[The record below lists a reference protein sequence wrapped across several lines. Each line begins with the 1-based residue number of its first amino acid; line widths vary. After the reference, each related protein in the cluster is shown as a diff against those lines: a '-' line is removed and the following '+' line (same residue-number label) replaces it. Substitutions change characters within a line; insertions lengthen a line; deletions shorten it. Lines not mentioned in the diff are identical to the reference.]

1 MIAGIILVTGLLF
14 LTSQYIEPASA
25 GGGHGITIATL
36 FNIPADRAF
45 TGWTLADK
53 ALQFL
58 VYDIDVWIVL
68 LCASALLYW
77 MADFAAEK
85 LGSWAKTQP
94 RPPLPQSTA

>member
-14 LTSQYIEPASA
+14 LVSQYIDPASA

-36 FNIPADRAF
+36 FDIPADRAF

-58 VYDIDVWIVL
+58 VYDVEVWIVL
-68 LCASALLYW
+68 PCASALLYW
-77 MADFAAEK
+77 TADFTAEK
-85 LGSWAKTQP
+85 FGGLAKTHP
-94 RPPLPQSTA
+94 RPPLSQPTA